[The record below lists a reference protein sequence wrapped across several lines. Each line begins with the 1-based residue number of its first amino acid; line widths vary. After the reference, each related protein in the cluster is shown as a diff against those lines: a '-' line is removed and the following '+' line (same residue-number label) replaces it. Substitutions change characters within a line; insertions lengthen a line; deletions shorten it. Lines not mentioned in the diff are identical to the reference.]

1 MAVVVEQKSRVGRFD
16 VNFGLDLWCSV
27 LASSGPSGETMLLED
42 QQGPLC

>member
-27 LASSGPSGETMLLED
+27 LASSGPSGETMEQLVFS
-42 QQGPLC
+42 GCF